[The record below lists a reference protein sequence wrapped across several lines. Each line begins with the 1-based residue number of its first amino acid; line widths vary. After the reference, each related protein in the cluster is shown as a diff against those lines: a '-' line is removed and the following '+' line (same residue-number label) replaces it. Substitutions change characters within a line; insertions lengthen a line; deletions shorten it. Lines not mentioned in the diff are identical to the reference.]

1 MTSTKSFDISKHV
14 VWAAYKRVKANKG
27 SAGVDGESL
36 TQFELQLKRNLY
48 KIWNRMSSGSYFPP
62 PVKQVEIPKKS
73 GGKRSLGIPT
83 VSDRIA
89 QMVVKLSIEP
99 EIDSHFHPD
108 SYGYRTGKSALDAIA
123 VTRKRCWQ
131 YDWVV
136 EFDIKGAFDN
146 INHALLMKALKQHAK
161 EDWQL
166 LYLERWLTAAVEQQD
181 GQRLSRTI
189 GTPQGGVISP
199 LLMNL
204 FMHYT
209 FDRWMKKYRPQNPFA
224 RYADDAVVHCR
235 HQEEAEQLLK
245 DISDRLQTCLLTM
258 HPDKSKV
265 IYCKDSNR
273 QQDYSQTQFTFL
285 GFTFRSRKA
294 ISHAGKRF
302 SSFLPAVSKGAM
314 TSIRKTIKGWRMHR
328 QTFTTLEQLAHQY
341 NAILRGW
348 WNYYGSFYKTEMRSL
363 IDYLNQRLASWARR
377 KYKKLKCH
385 KQQSFLWLSRVERKQ
400 PHLFFHWQLLRS
412 NDRIMGAV

>member
-1 MTSTKSFDISKHV
+1 MKSTKSFEISKHV
-14 VWAAYKRVKANKG
+14 VWEAYKRVKSNKG
-27 SAGVDGESL
+27 AAGVDGESL
-36 TQFELQLKRNLY
+36 AQFELHLKPNLY

-62 PVKQVEIPKKS
+62 PVKRVEIPKGN
-73 GGKRSLGIPT
+73 GGKRSLGVPT

-89 QMVVKLSIEP
+89 QMVVKLYIEP

-108 SYGYRTGKSALDAIA
+108 SYGYRTGKSAKAAVA

-146 INHALLMKALKQHAK
+146 IDHGLLMKAVKQHVK

-166 LYLERWLTAAVEQQD
+166 LYIERWLTAPFEQLD
-181 GQRLSRTI
+181 GELLLRDK

-204 FMHYT
+204 FLHYA
-209 FDRWMKKYRPQNPFA
+209 FDRWMEKHRPGNQFA

-235 HQEEAEQLLK
+235 HQKEAEQLLK
-245 DISDRLQTCLLTM
+245 EISDRLQECLLTI

-273 QQDYSQTQFTFL
+273 QRDYSHTQFTFL
-285 GFTFRSRKA
+285 GFTFRPRVAHSR
-294 ISHAGKRF
+294 AGKRF
-302 SSFLPAVSKGAM
+302 TSFLPAVSKEAIKGM
-314 TSIRKTIKGWRMHR
+314 RRTIKGWRLHR
-328 QTFTTLEQLAHQY
+328 RTFATLEQVAEQC
-341 NAILRGW
+341 NVILRGW
-348 WNYYGSFYKTEMRSL
+348 WNYYGSFYKTEMRPLS
-363 IDYLNQRLASWARR
+363 DYLNQRLACWARR
-377 KYKKLKCH
+377 KYKKLRGH
-385 KQQSFLWLSRVERKQ
+385 ERQSFLWLRRVASIETG
-400 PHLFFHWQLLRS
+400 LFFHWQLLRS
-412 NDRIMGAV
+412 DGWIMGAV

>member
-1 MTSTKSFDISKHV
+1 MKSTKSFVISKHV
-14 VWAAYKRVKANKG
+14 VWEAYKRVKANKG
-27 SAGVDGESL
+27 AAGVDGESL

-99 EIDSHFHPD
+99 EIDSHFHFD
-108 SYGYRTGKSALDAIA
+108 SYGYRAGKSAKAAIE

-146 INHALLMKALKQHAK
+146 INHTLLMKALKSHVK

-166 LYLERWLTAAVEQQD
+166 LYLERWLTASVEQQD
-181 GQRLSRTI
+181 GQQLARTV

-209 FDRWMKKYRPQNPFA
+209 FDRWMEKSRPQNPFA
-224 RYADDAVVHCR
+224 RYADDAVVHC
-235 HQEEAEQLLK
+235 HQQEEAEQLLK
-245 DISDRLQTCLLTM
+245 DISDRLQVCLLTM

-273 QQDYSQTQFTFL
+273 QQNYSQTQFTFL
-285 GFTFRSRKA
+285 GFTFRSRVA
-294 ISHAGKRF
+294 ISRAGNRF
-302 SSFLPAVSKGAM
+302 TSFLPAVSKEAM
-314 TSIRKTIKGWRMHR
+314 KSMRKTIKGWRMHR
-328 QTFTTLEQLAHQY
+328 QTFATLEQLAHQY
-341 NAILRGW
+341 NAVLRGW
-348 WNYYGSFYKTEMRSL
+348 WNYYGSFYKTEMRTL
-363 IDYLNQRLASWARR
+363 IDYINQRLACWTRR

-385 KQQSFLWLSRVERKQ
+385 KRQSFLWLSRVARKQ
-400 PHLFFHWQLLRS
+400 PTLFFHWQLLRS